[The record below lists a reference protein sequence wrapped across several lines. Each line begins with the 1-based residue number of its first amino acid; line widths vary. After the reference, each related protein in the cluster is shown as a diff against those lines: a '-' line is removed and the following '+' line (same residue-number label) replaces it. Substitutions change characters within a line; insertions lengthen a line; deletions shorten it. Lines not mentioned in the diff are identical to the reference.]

1 MFEINPK
8 LQQKAYR
15 LGHEQTPL
23 FVVDDVMLDYSDA
36 QKEACSIAYSSDK
49 NKIGAYYPGVRAPV
63 GEAYGMAVL
72 RYSLDVFYHFFQV
85 PKALSLFPKNGS
97 YSLITQQPQNM
108 DLLQCIP
115 HFDNN
120 DTYNFAMIHY
130 LNDGD
135 FGGTGFYRHKPT
147 GYENITQ
154 GRRQHYLQSAQAFI
168 DHAGQPKQQYFTES
182 NEHFELIHKVDYKP
196 NRLLIYPATILHS
209 AYIDNPKHDV
219 NNDPKTGRLS
229 ANFFIEFKQA

>member
-1 MFEINPK
+1 MFEINPN
-8 LQQKAYR
+8 LQVNAYR
-15 LGHEQTPL
+15 LGNEQTPL
-23 FVVDDVMLDYSDA
+23 LVVDDVMLDYSAA
-36 QKEACSIAYSSDK
+36 QQEACSIAYSSDK
-49 NKIGAYYPGVRAPV
+49 DVVGAYYPGIRAPV
-63 GEAYGMAVL
+63 GEAYGMALL
-72 RYSLDVFYHFFQV
+72 RYSLGLFYRFFLV
-85 PKALSLFPKNGS
+85 PQSLTLHPKNGS
-97 YSLITQQPQNM
+97 YSLITQQPQEM

-120 DTYNFAMIHY
+120 ETFSFAMIHY
-130 LNDGD
+130 LNEGD

-154 GRRQHYLQSAQAFI
+154 GRRQQYLHSAQEFI
-168 DHAGQPKQQYFTES
+168 DSNGNPEQQYFTDS
-182 NEHFELIHKVDYKP
+182 TAHYELLHKVGYKP

-229 ANFFIEFKQA
+229 ANFFIEFK